1 MTFGYPFLLL
11 LLLVIPLYWWLRVKW
26 YNTELKLLRVFVRP
40 VLWERVRITPPPSRI
55 LSRILWTTALALSIT
70 ALSSPTWGKS
80 SAIISTGSK
89 NLVIALDVSQ
99 SMASIDEMPSRIGR
113 AASEIRRL
121 AEDLDDVRI
130 ALVIF
135 SGSSRLASPLTLDRE
150 FLISRL
156 PENVWS
162 NSDIIPGT
170 RLSDMV
176 KLMVSTLPDMD
187 LEASLG
193 IIFSDGGFHDY
204 ATESAASE
212 ANRHGM
218 NLLTVGVGGP
228 IEVPIPR
235 DEGGLLLD
243 ARGDTVRTSLE
254 ESSLQDLAENTGGIY
269 VRLSGTDDLVSIV
282 KAFLEHISAEN
293 SKLATGG
300 STTTRRYQYFLL
312 PALLL
317 FVAAVIL
324 ERRGL

>member
-1 MTFGYPFLLL
+1 MAFQYPFLLL

-26 YNTELKLLRVFVRP
+26 HNTEIKLLRLFVRP
-40 VLWERVRITPPPSRI
+40 VLWERVRITPPPSRF
-55 LSRILWTTALALSIT
+55 LSRILWTTAMALSIT
-70 ALSSPTWGKS
+70 ALSSPTWGTS

-99 SMASIDEMPSRIGR
+99 SMASMDEMPSRIAR
-113 AASEIRRL
+113 AASAIRRL
-121 AEDLDDVRI
+121 AEELHDVRI

-156 PENVWS
+156 PENTWS

-170 RLSDMV
+170 RLSDTV
-176 KLMVSTLPDMD
+176 KLMISTLPEMD

-204 ATESAASE
+204 ATESAAAE
-212 ANRHGM
+212 ARRHGM
-218 NLLTVGVGGP
+218 NLVTVGVGGP
-228 IEVPIPR
+228 IEVPIPAE
-235 DEGGLLLD
+235 EGGLLLD
-243 ARGDTVRTSLE
+243 ASGDTVRTSLE
-254 ESSLQDLAENTGGIY
+254 EGSLQELAENTGGVY
-269 VRLSGTDDLVSIV
+269 VRLSGTDDLISIT

-293 SKLATGG
+293 SELATGG
-300 STTTRRYQYFLL
+300 SANTRRYQYFLL

-317 FVAAVIL
+317 FAAAVIL

>member
-1 MTFGYPFLLL
+1 MAFQYPFLLL

-26 YNTELKLLRVFVRP
+26 HNTELKLLRLFVRP

-55 LSRILWTTALALSIT
+55 LSRILWTTAMALSIT
-70 ALSSPTWGKS
+70 ALSSPTWGTS
-80 SAIISTGSK
+80 SAIVSTGSK

-99 SMASIDEMPSRIGR
+99 SMASMDEMPSRIAR

-121 AEDLDDVRI
+121 AEELHDVRI

-150 FLISRL
+150 FLTSRL

-162 NSDIIPGT
+162 SSDIIPGT

-176 KLMVSTLPDMD
+176 KLMVGALPEMD

-204 ATESAASE
+204 ATESAAAE
-212 ANRHGM
+212 ARRHGM
-218 NLLTVGVGGP
+218 NLVTVGVGGP
-228 IEVPIPR
+228 IEVPIPCE
-235 DEGGLLLD
+235 EGGLLLD
-243 ARGDTVRTSLE
+243 AGGDTVRTSLE
-254 ESSLQDLAENTGGIY
+254 EGSLQELAENTGGVYI
-269 VRLSGTDDLVSIV
+269 RLSGTDDLVFIT

-300 STTTRRYQYFLL
+300 SATTRRYQYFLL

-317 FVAAVIL
+317 FAAAVIL

>member
-1 MTFGYPFLLL
+1 MAFQYPFLLL

-26 YNTELKLLRVFVRP
+26 HNTELKLLRLFVRP
-40 VLWERVRITPPPSRI
+40 VLWERVRITPPPSRF
-55 LSRILWTTALALSIT
+55 LSRILWITAMALSIT
-70 ALSSPTWGKS
+70 ALSSPTWGTS

-99 SMASIDEMPSRIGR
+99 SMASMDEMPSRIAR

-121 AEDLDDVRI
+121 AEELYDVRI
-130 ALVIF
+130 ALVLF

-150 FLISRL
+150 FLISRM
-156 PENVWS
+156 PENTWS
-162 NSDIIPGT
+162 SSDIIPGT

-176 KLMVSTLPDMD
+176 KLMVSALPEMD

-204 ATESAASE
+204 ATESAAAE
-212 ANRHGM
+212 ARRHGM
-218 NLLTVGVGGP
+218 NLVTVGVGGP
-228 IEVPIPR
+228 IEVPIPGE
-235 DEGGLLLD
+235 EGGLLLD
-243 ARGDTVRTSLE
+243 ASGDTVRTSLE
-254 ESSLQDLAENTGGIY
+254 EGSLQELAENTGGVY
-269 VRLSGTDDLVSIV
+269 VRLSGTDDLVSIT

-293 SKLATGG
+293 SELATGG
-300 STTTRRYQYFLL
+300 SAKTRRYQYFLL

-317 FVAAVIL
+317 FAAAVIL

>member
-1 MTFGYPFLLL
+1 MAFQYPFLLL

-26 YNTELKLLRVFVRP
+26 HNTELKLLRLFVRP

-55 LSRILWTTALALSIT
+55 LSRILWTTAMALSIT
-70 ALSSPTWGKS
+70 ALSSPTWGTS
-80 SAIISTGSK
+80 SAIVSTGSK

-99 SMASIDEMPSRIGR
+99 SMASMDEMPSRVAR

-121 AEDLDDVRI
+121 AEELHDVRI

-150 FLISRL
+150 FLTSRL

-162 NSDIIPGT
+162 SSDIIPGT

-176 KLMVSTLPDMD
+176 KLMVGALPEMD

-204 ATESAASE
+204 ATESAAAE
-212 ANRHGM
+212 ARRHGM
-218 NLLTVGVGGP
+218 NLVTVGVGGP
-228 IEVPIPR
+228 IEVPIPCE
-235 DEGGLLLD
+235 EGGLLLD
-243 ARGDTVRTSLE
+243 AGGDTVRTSLE
-254 ESSLQDLAENTGGIY
+254 EGSLQELAENTGGVYI
-269 VRLSGTDDLVSIV
+269 RLSGTDDLVFIT

-293 SKLATGG
+293 SELATGG
-300 STTTRRYQYFLL
+300 SATTRRYQYFLL

-317 FVAAVIL
+317 FAAAVIL

>member
-1 MTFGYPFLLL
+1 MEFQHPFFLLL
-11 LLLVIPLYWWLRVKW
+11 FLLIPLYWWLRVKW
-26 YNTELKLLRVFVRP
+26 HNNEIKFLRLFVRP
-40 VLWERVRITPPPSRI
+40 VLWERVRITPPPSR
-55 LSRILWTTALALSIT
+55 LSSRILWTTALALSIT
-70 ALSSPTWGKS
+70 ALSDPTWGRS

-99 SMASIDEMPSRIGR
+99 SMASMDEMPSRAAR
-113 AASEIRRL
+113 AANEIRRL
-121 AEDLDDVRI
+121 AEELDDVRI
-130 ALVIF
+130 ALVLF

-156 PENVWS
+156 PDDVWS
-162 NSDIIPGT
+162 SSDIIPGT

-176 KLMVSTLPDMD
+176 RLMVSTLPEMD

-204 ATESAASE
+204 AIESASSE
-212 ANRHGM
+212 ARLHGM
-218 NLLTVGVGGP
+218 NLVTVGVGGP
-228 IEVPIPR
+228 IEITVPAR
-235 DEGGLLLD
+235 DGGLLLT
-243 ARGDTVRTSLE
+243 ATGDTVRTALEEGSLE
-254 ESSLQDLAENTGGIY
+254 ELAESTGGIY

-293 SKLATGG
+293 SELATGG
-300 STTTRRYQYFLL
+300 TTTKRRYQYFLA

-317 FVAAVIL
+317 FAAAMIL